1 MTDNEGLDFARAVA
15 THLDGWT
22 ATETENDHGA
32 YLVHP
37 DGQMKL
43 LVRVGGWKLDG
54 RAEIR
59 GSYPD
64 SDMRPTVVK
73 ITVAVG
79 RNASLVRSSGACCRA
94 TPSS

>member
-1 MTDNEGLDFARAVA
+1 MTDTEAVDFARAVA
-15 THLDGWT
+15 KHLDGWT
-22 ATETENDHGA
+22 ATNTEYDHGA

-37 DGQMKL
+37 DGPRRL

-59 GSYPD
+59 GSYPA
-64 SDMRPTVVK
+64 SDLRSTVVK

-79 RNASLVRSSGACCRA
+79 RSPEHVADQIRRRL
-94 TPSS
+94 T